1 MKAMKRLNKK
11 FGVFAAH
18 LKNFISDTLK
28 KCDCATLQ
36 GKYNNLTQVSLLLR
50 RVFLSDIL
58 QYTRKLS
65 LAEQSEDIDIISLL
79 EQIDNE
85 NFYQSTKERGIAQE
99 KEYLENNVLVVIH
112 KIVTG
117 FEE

>member
-1 MKAMKRLNKK
+1 MNK
-11 FGVFAAH
+11 
-18 LKNFISDTLK
+18 LI
-28 KCDCATLQ
+28 C
-36 GKYNNLTQVSLLLR
+36 
-50 RVFLSDIL
+50 
-58 QYTRKLS
+58 
-65 LAEQSEDIDIISLL
+65 ISLL